1 MKIPEKNIINISSKH
16 ESQKFP
22 AGIEDGKIYSAKII
36 ERAGKFSGIIEISG
50 KRLSAEFTQ
59 GLPRAD
65 ILNLKAEISE
75 NGRTTF
81 KIVETLNHETLKNAI
96 RPFTI
101 LSPGE
106 IDAKLFD
113 ISRILSKNIN
123 SLFELNA
130 QLIGTPDL
138 LKKIK
143 MKNLAEK
150 LLNKGLSRENVQ
162 TLFTVMSGTNSL
174 KLILSVL
181 GRINNKTD
189 SKPVKQEEKENIRQ
203 KIDSIISQITNNFEN
218 PVEIIKEIMDLL
230 IKSADQN
237 NNHSYSIFTDD
248 NDNLKEYEYICN
260 NSSIILNADFSV
272 LGKIT
277 VLIQDSQKMLFISII
292 TESNDAENL
301 IKEDLIN
308 LKKSLA
314 RKDIKCSI
322 ITANNKNVLDNL
334 NEINRIHQLNRVLDI
349 KI

>member
-1 MKIPEKNIINISSKH
+1 MKIPEKNIINIQSKH
-16 ESQKFP
+16 DSRKFP
-22 AGIEDGKIYSAKII
+22 SGIEDGKIYSAKII

-50 KRLSAEFTQ
+50 RRLSAEFTQ
-59 GLPRAD
+59 GLPREN

-81 KIVETLNHETLKNAI
+81 KIVETLNQETLKNAI

-106 IDAKLFD
+106 IDGKLFD

-138 LKKIK
+138 IKKNRI
-143 MKNLAEK
+143 KNLAEK
-150 LLNKGLSRENVQ
+150 LLNKGLSRESVQ
-162 TLFTVMSGTNSL
+162 NLFTIISGTNSL
-174 KLILSVL
+174 TPYLSILS
-181 GRINNKTD
+181 RIQNKTD
-189 SKPVKQEEKENIRQ
+189 SKPAKQEVKENIRLE
-203 KIDSIISQITNNFEN
+203 IDSTISQLFKDFEN
-218 PVEIIKEIMDLL
+218 PDEIIPEIMDLL
-230 IKSADQN
+230 LSYSDQN
-237 NNHSYSIFTDD
+237 NNHSYSVFIDD
-248 NDNLKEYEYICN
+248 NDNLNEYEYIFN
-260 NSSIILNADFSV
+260 KNSLILSADFSI

-277 VLIQDSQKMLFISII
+277 IIIQESQKMLYISII
-292 TESNDAENL
+292 TESIDTENL

-308 LKKSLA
+308 IKNSLA
-314 RKDIKCSI
+314 QKSIKCSI

-334 NEINRIHQLNRVLDI
+334 HEINRIHQLNRVLDI

>member
-1 MKIPEKNIINISSKH
+1 MKIPEKNIINIQSKH
-16 ESQKFP
+16 ENRKFP
-22 AGIEDGKIYSAKII
+22 ADIEDGKIYSAKII
-36 ERAGKFSGIIEISG
+36 ERSGKFSGILEISG

-59 GLPRAD
+59 GLPREN
-65 ILNLKAEISE
+65 ILNLKAEIAE

-81 KIVETLNHETLKNAI
+81 KIVETLNQETLKNAI

-101 LSPGE
+101 LSPSE

-138 LKKIK
+138 LKKIR

-150 LLNKGLSRENVQ
+150 LLNKGISRENVQ

-189 SKPVKQEEKENIRQ
+189 SKPVKQEVKENIRLE
-203 KIDSIISQITNNFEN
+203 IDSIISQITSNFEN
-218 PVEIIKEIMDLL
+218 PDDIIKEIMDLL
-230 IKSADQN
+230 IKSSDQN
-237 NNHSYSIFTDD
+237 NKHSYSIFIDD
-248 NDNLKEYEYICN
+248 NDNLMEYEYIL
-260 NSSIILNADFSV
+260 NSSSFILNAEFSV

-277 VLIQDSQKMLFISII
+277 VIIQDSRKMLYISII
-292 TESNDAENL
+292 TESNDAEN
-301 IKEDLIN
+301 IINEDLNI

-314 RKDIKCSI
+314 RKDIKSSI
-322 ITANNKNVLDNL
+322 NTANNKNVLDNL